1 MENYVAKY
9 VKKYNMFDAA
19 DGFGRLVR
27 LSVYESMFCSP
38 QLSVNAAVVYGHSP
52 GRWVSGWYLALNSAT
67 ASSSVFVYLR
77 DAKGTLC
84 DVRYI
89 FKRR

>member
-38 QLSVNAAVVYGHSP
+38 QLSVNAAVVYKYSP
-52 GRWVSGWYLALNSAT
+52 SRWVFGWYLALNSAT

-77 DAKGTLC
+77 DVKGTLC

-89 FKRR
+89 LKRR

>member
-1 MENYVAKY
+1 MAKY

-19 DGFGRLVR
+19 DGLGWLVR

-52 GRWVSGWYLALNSAT
+52 SRWVFGRYLALNSAT
-67 ASSSVFVYLR
+67 AISSVFVYLR
-77 DAKGTLC
+77 DVKGTLC

>member
-1 MENYVAKY
+1 MAKY

-52 GRWVSGWYLALNSAT
+52 SR
-67 ASSSVFVYLR
+67 
-77 DAKGTLC
+77 
-84 DVRYI
+84 
-89 FKRR
+89 

>member
-1 MENYVAKY
+1 MAKY
-9 VKKYNMFDAA
+9 VEKYNMFDAA
-19 DGFGRLVR
+19 DGLGWLVQ
-27 LSVYESMFCSP
+27 LSVYVPEFFVRHSYR
-38 QLSVNAAVVYGHSP
+38 VNVAVIHGHSP

-77 DAKGTLC
+77 DVKGTLC